1 MGEITESLLNVLDIE
16 YSVIGNELSS
26 QEIREKFAQAA
37 QVLRDGRQY
46 AFVLKKD
53 FLQNE
58 DMETYFNQYQ
68 LKREDAIAEIINTLD
83 AEDIVVSTTGKIS
96 REVYEQ
102 SNQIKGGHAQD
113 F

>member
-1 MGEITESLLNVLDIE
+1 
-16 YSVIGNELSS
+16 
-26 QEIREKFAQAA
+26 
-37 QVLRDGRQY
+37 
-46 AFVLKKD
+46 
-53 FLQNE
+53 
-58 DMETYFNQYQ
+58 METYFNQYQ